1 MKERMNI
8 DKEKGNMKKRNLKE
22 KRRKIIRRIL
32 FSIFIAII
40 IIGAYLIL
48 VNATSRADYVQK
60 DNIIEQENEKKIQS
74 LISEAEK
81 FKNSYYID
89 EAIELLQSD
98 ESLINNEE
106 IIKKIDSYKA
116 YKESF
121 IKYEGPIEHIFFHS
135 LIVYPELAFDNIGHD
150 ANGYNMWFVTID
162 EFKGIL
168 PLLHNNGYVVID
180 ITEIFKKNNEGKMV
194 QQEIYLPG
202 GKKPLIISQDDVN
215 YYKYMSKDGF
225 ADKLV
230 VDSNNEI
237 STVVRTPE
245 GEEQITRDGDIV
257 PILDDY
263 IKENLGFSYKGEK
276 GILVVTGYEGVLG
289 YRIDSEGSK
298 DEAKRVVNRLKET
311 GWRIASHSYTHNG
324 TGYFGENPQYDKL
337 ESDFEKWKIRIE
349 PIVGETNIYIA
360 PFGVTLQGNNYELV
374 EKYGFEIYC
383 NVSRISTT
391 TIKDN
396 SVITPRFNI
405 DGFTFFR
412 AKESVDERFFD
423 VNKVIDNSRP
433 TLK

>member
-1 MKERMNI
+1 M
-8 DKEKGNMKKRNLKE
+8 
-22 KRRKIIRRIL
+22 
-32 FSIFIAII
+32 
-40 IIGAYLIL
+40 
-48 VNATSRADYVQK
+48 
-60 DNIIEQENEKKIQS
+60 
-74 LISEAEK
+74 
-81 FKNSYYID
+81 
-89 EAIELLQSD
+89 
-98 ESLINNEE
+98 
-106 IIKKIDSYKA
+106 
-116 YKESF
+116 
-121 IKYEGPIEHIFFHS
+121 
-135 LIVYPELAFDNIGHD
+135 YPELAFDNIGHD
-150 ANGYNMWFVTID
+150 ANGYNMWFVTVD
-162 EFKGIL
+162 EFKGML
-168 PLLHNNGYVVID
+168 PLLHNNGYVVMD

-263 IKENLGFSYKGEK
+263 IKENLGFSYKGAK

>member
-1 MKERMNI
+1 
-8 DKEKGNMKKRNLKE
+8 
-22 KRRKIIRRIL
+22 
-32 FSIFIAII
+32 
-40 IIGAYLIL
+40 
-48 VNATSRADYVQK
+48 
-60 DNIIEQENEKKIQS
+60 
-74 LISEAEK
+74 
-81 FKNSYYID
+81 
-89 EAIELLQSD
+89 
-98 ESLINNEE
+98 
-106 IIKKIDSYKA
+106 
-116 YKESF
+116 
-121 IKYEGPIEHIFFHS
+121 
-135 LIVYPELAFDNIGHD
+135 
-150 ANGYNMWFVTID
+150 
-162 EFKGIL
+162 
-168 PLLHNNGYVVID
+168 
-180 ITEIFKKNNEGKMV
+180 MV